1 MNDAASNSPR
11 KPHLIVTFGGWITG
25 IGLILL
31 ALQCFVYPG
40 VEEGYGV
47 APVDEK
53 GFAYLLA
60 TGMRDLF
67 LGITTIYLL
76 LHFRASLPFFFLA
89 MLIVPISDTLIVL
102 RYGDS
107 MLSAWP
113 HVVGIIGLSVISFF
127 AYHESENTKAKI
139 VVENSGARI

>member
-1 MNDAASNSPR
+1 MNDTSSISSKKNP
-11 KPHLIVTFGGWITG
+11 IVTFGGWITG

-40 VEEGYGV
+40 VAEGYGV
-47 APVDEK
+47 APVDDN

-67 LGITTIYLL
+67 LGITTIYLML
-76 LHFRASLPFFFLA
+76 RFRAALPFYFLA
-89 MLIVPISDTLIVL
+89 MIVVPVADTLIVL

-107 MLSAWP
+107 MLSTLP
-113 HVVGIIGLSVISFF
+113 HVAGIIGLAVFSFF
-127 AYHESENTKAKI
+127 AYREI
-139 VVENSGARI
+139 VVQ